1 MTVDLTQLVLPEA
14 RAEKARA
21 ALRLAVKQA
30 RDQAIGR
37 IGLPAVREFRR
48 RSLRAEHESRLAALG
63 DMETTTPELNAVAMV
78 RIDATASTDRGG
90 LA

>member
-1 MTVDLTQLVLPEA
+1 MPVGAPWAWHTCPPALTRA
-14 RAEKARA
+14 RAPSAFD
-21 ALRLAVKQA
+21 A
-30 RDQAIGR
+30 RDQATGR
-37 IGLPAVREFRR
+37 IGLPPVRESPRR
-48 RSLRAEHESRLAALG
+48 RLRAEHEARLAALG

>member
-1 MTVDLTQLVLPEA
+1 MRLDSKGEGPGGVEGSS
-14 RAEKARA
+14 A
-21 ALRLAVKQA
+21 AK
-30 RDQAIGR
+30 
-37 IGLPAVREFRR
+37 
-48 RSLRAEHESRLAALG
+48 RAEHEARLAALG